1 MLLLWKQSSF
11 RLYWLGLFLS
21 GLGDQFGW
29 LALSWFVM
37 KKTGSPL
44 AMGGV
49 VFTYFLSQVAAALV
63 AGVLLDRFDRRKLII
78 FDNLFRGSIYVII
91 VLLLQT
97 NAPLWMLYACIT
109 IAGLLAPLSNTGA
122 QTMLPRLVQDKD
134 LLLKANGMMETN
146 WQIAYL
152 LGPAAAG
159 VLVSWVGEA
168 MVLIIDAASFFLC
181 AVCFWFLPSDD
192 AGEGG
197 SKHQKESRWTSS
209 LLDSLQ
215 TDFRTG
221 FHYLFANPLLLSLIL
236 LTFLFNMAYGPIE
249 VGLPLY
255 VTSVLQ
261 DEATSLGLLWM
272 AFAFGSLG
280 GSLFF
285 SLVNWRVPTGYSLG
299 SIIALWGVTTLPLG
313 LSHRLDLGM
322 ISMALA
328 GMTFAPFGVL
338 YRTYLQRQIPQELMG
353 RVLTSIRTITGL
365 GLPVGSFLTGWLIPW
380 IGINQLFLAAAF
392 FSMVAGAFALFAL
405 RGIRP

>member
-49 VFTYFLSQVAAALV
+49 VFTYFLSQVTAALV

-78 FDNLFRGSIYVII
+78 VDNLLRGMIYIII

-122 QTMLPRLVQDKD
+122 QTMLPRLVPDKD
-134 LLLKANGMMETN
+134 LLLKANGIMETN

-168 MVLIIDAASFFLC
+168 MVLIIDAVSFFLC
-181 AVCFWFLPSDD
+181 AICFWYLPSDHD
-192 AGEGG
+192 KEEV
-197 SKHQKESRWTSS
+197 KERKKESKWISS
-209 LLDSLQ
+209 LFDSLQ
-215 TDFRTG
+215 ADFQTG
-221 FHYLFANPLLLSLIL
+221 FRYLFSKPLLLLLIL
-236 LTFLFNMAYGPIE
+236 FTFLFNMAYGPIE

-255 VTSVLQ
+255 VTIVLA

-272 AFAFGSLG
+272 AFAIGSLG

-285 SLVNWRVPTGYSLG
+285 SVVNWRVPTGYTLAM
-299 SIIALWGVTTLPLG
+299 IIVLWGVTTLPLG
-313 LSHRLDLGM
+313 LFHRLDLGM

-338 YRTYLQRQIPQELMG
+338 YRTYLQRQVPQELMG

-365 GLPVGSFLTGWLIPW
+365 GLPVGSFLTGWLIPLM
-380 IGINQLFLAAAF
+380 GISQLFLAAALF
-392 FSMVAGAFALFAL
+392 CMATGAFAMLAL